1 MVSPSPSMSAMSMS
15 AETTSEV
22 MARFMSIK
30 TCLSSSRDTVPVLS
44 SSMVRKALR
53 IWVKRVSMWFLTIL
67 PARRISSS
75 DLSGATR
82 EVGGRYAGGEREIF
96 TRSSRD
102 PLPEGALRRAARLG
116 LRGGRGCAPGWAGAA
131 LGPQ

>member
-30 TCLSSSRDTVPVLS
+30 TCLSSARDTVPVLS
-44 SSMVRKALR
+44 SSIVRKALR

-82 EVGGRYAGGEREIF
+82 EVSGRYAGGAREIF

-102 PLPEGALRRAARLG
+102 HHEILISTVL
-116 LRGGRGCAPGWAGAA
+116 
-131 LGPQ
+131 